1 MDVRVHFDGSV
12 TQMNNDSFVTSNPM
26 NSERV
31 SKGRQANPPPNR
43 NWRSKMSTPAVVVSL
58 KAKQGEGSEVVR
70 LITAVLPHIE
80 REEGT
85 PLWLVLR
92 SSADPDT
99 VFLVDIFRDVASR
112 DLHMSGEAAKQV
124 LATVPPLLAEEP
136 RIHPAD
142 LIVQKGV

>member
-1 MDVRVHFDGSV
+1 
-12 TQMNNDSFVTSNPM
+12 
-26 NSERV
+26 
-31 SKGRQANPPPNR
+31 
-43 NWRSKMSTPAVVVSL
+43 MSTPAVVVSL

-85 PLWLVLR
+85 SLWLVLR
-92 SSADPDT
+92 SNADPDT
-99 VFLVDIFRDVASR
+99 VFLVDIFRDMASR
-112 DLHMSGEAAKQV
+112 DFHMSGEAAKQV